1 MNDKTPPV
9 IKDELAAD
17 IDEQAH
23 KQNADRVR
31 RHLGEA
37 EQALTDEFHTLLAD
51 AEQLLKHTASMAGE
65 QADELRAKLSSS
77 LERSRD
83 VLKTKQDD
91 LYRQGVAAKETTEEY
106 VADNPFKAL
115 GIAAGVGFLIGL
127 LASRR

>member
-1 MNDKTPPV
+1 MNDKISPV
-9 IKDELAAD
+9 LKDELAAD

-23 KQNADRVR
+23 QQNTDRVR

-83 VLKTKQDD
+83 VLRTKQDD
-91 LYRQGVAAKETTEEY
+91 LYRQGVVAKETTEEY

>member
-1 MNDKTPPV
+1 MTDKIPPV

-17 IDEQAH
+17 IDKPAH
-23 KQNADRVR
+23 QHNAERIR

-51 AEQLLKHTASMAGE
+51 AEQLLKHTASVAGE

-77 LERSRD
+77 LERSRE
-83 VLKTKQDD
+83 VLKHKQED